1 MFSNR
6 YTQICKGSNR
16 VVVAINTDVALS
28 IYVEGEDVIALVEFD
43 VWILAHSMNIGWN
56 VKSWVIVI
64 GGGGMPILM
73 KIYPV
78 KGSKWRAMKKLI
90 NTRNAVPDSS
100 DNLNPS

>member
-1 MFSNR
+1 MFSNY

-28 IYVEGEDVIALVEFD
+28 IYVEGEDVIASSEFD

-56 VKSWVIVI
+56 VNSWI

-78 KGSKWRAMKKLI
+78 KGIKWRAMKKLI
-90 NTRNAVPDSS
+90 NTRNAVPA
-100 DNLNPS
+100 